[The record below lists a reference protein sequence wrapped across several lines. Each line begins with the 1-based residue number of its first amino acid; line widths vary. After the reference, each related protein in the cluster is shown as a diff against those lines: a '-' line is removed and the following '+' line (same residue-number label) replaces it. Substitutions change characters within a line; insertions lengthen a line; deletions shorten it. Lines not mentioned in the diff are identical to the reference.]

1 MRKSVG
7 YRMIGWLWLF
17 LGVFGMTRVLAEG
30 APPLNI
36 VASNYPLTYF
46 AERLGGQQVKV
57 SFPVPGGEDPAYW
70 QPDART
76 IVAMQKADLIALNGA
91 DFEQWISRVTL
102 PQSKRVDTSAAFK
115 SRYIVIKDAVTHSHG
130 PEGTHSHAGTAST
143 TWLDFR
149 QAVQQAEALA
159 QAMIRKR
166 TALKPVVETNLV
178 GLIADLRALDGD
190 MRQFATQLGGKPL
203 LASHPVYQYLA
214 RGYGLN
220 LESVHWEP
228 EEMPPPEEWKTL
240 RDKLKSHPARL
251 MLWEAEPSPA
261 IRQQLTALHIQ
272 PVVFQTCANRPPS
285 GDFMDVMKGN
295 VQSLIAAARP
305 PSANKPLKKG

>member
-1 MRKSVG
+1 MRKTVG
-7 YRMIGWLWLF
+7 YRMLGWLWLL
-17 LGVFGMTRVLAEG
+17 LGLFGAARVLAEG

-36 VASNYPLTYF
+36 VAANYPLAYF

-57 SFPVPGGEDPAYW
+57 SFPVPAGEDPAYW

-76 IVAMQKADLIALNGA
+76 IAAMQKADLIALNGA
-91 DFEQWISRVTL
+91 DFEKWISRVTL
-102 PQSKRVDTSAAFK
+102 PQSKRIDTSAVFK
-115 SRYIVIKDAVTHSHG
+115 SRYIVVKDAVTHSHG
-130 PEGTHSHAGTAST
+130 PEGMHSHAGTAST
-143 TWLDFR
+143 TWLDFS
-149 QAVQQAEALA
+149 QAIQQAEALA
-159 QAMIRKR
+159 QAIIRKR
-166 TALKPVVETNLV
+166 TGLKSVVETNLV
-178 GLIADLRALDGD
+178 GLIADLHALDGD

-251 MLWEAEPSPA
+251 MLWEAEPNPA
-261 IRQQLTALHIQ
+261 IRQQLIALRIQ
-272 PVVFQTCANRPPS
+272 PVVFQTCTHRPPS
-285 GDFMDVMKGN
+285 GDFMDAMRGH
-295 VQSLIAAARP
+295 VQSLIAATRP
-305 PSANKPLKKG
+305 PSAMDK

>member
-1 MRKSVG
+1 MRKDVG
-7 YRMIGWLWLF
+7 YRLKGVLWLL
-17 LGVFGMTRVLAEG
+17 LGLLTATRVFAEG

-36 VASNYPLTYF
+36 VASNYPLAYF

-57 SFPVPGGEDPAYW
+57 SFPVPADEDPAYW

-76 IVAMQKADLIALNGA
+76 IAAIQKADLIALNGA
-91 DFEQWISRVTL
+91 DFEKWISRVTL

-115 SRYIVIKDAVTHSHG
+115 SRYIIIKDAVTHSHG

-143 TWLDFR
+143 TWLDFG
-149 QAVQQAEALA
+149 QAGQQAEALA
-159 QAMIRKR
+159 QAIIRKR
-166 TALKPVVETNLV
+166 TALKSVVETNLV
-178 GLIADLRALDGD
+178 GLIADLNALDGD
-190 MRQFATQLGGKPL
+190 MHRFATQLGGKPL

-228 EEMPPPEEWKTL
+228 EGMPPPEEWKTL

-251 MLWEAEPSPA
+251 MIWEAEPGPQ
-261 IRQQLTALHIQ
+261 IRQQLTTLHIK

-285 GDFMDVMKGN
+285 GDFMDAMRVN
-295 VQSLIAAARP
+295 LQALINASRPESLNSSP
-305 PSANKPLKKG
+305 KK